1 MKMRKTAAL
10 MLCMALP
17 IAYWQCTGTSGKEK
31 EEGPVAGNIRQF
43 NTKVVQPADVDYSL
57 NITGRVVPLQ
67 KIEIIAEVQGTA
79 LPTPKPLKEG
89 LVFKKGEVLVSIDD
103 ADSRYNLS
111 AQKSQFL
118 NAMVRIM
125 SDLKLDYPGHF
136 DVWNE
141 YLSSVNVDQPLPK
154 LPEVADTQL
163 RYFLAA
169 NDVFNRYYS
178 IKSQEETLKDFKIYA
193 PFTGAVTQAN
203 LDPGNLVSPGA
214 KLGEFIRTDRY
225 EVQAAVSV
233 GDIHLIKP
241 GQVIELTSKTVQG
254 KWQGTV
260 SRIGKSVNA
269 STQSVSVYL
278 LAKGSDLKEG
288 MYLEG
293 KFASHTY
300 QDAVEIPKDILTRK
314 NQVHVIEDSTVK
326 LKNVSPIEFRESTV
340 IVHGL
345 AAGDRLITDIAQA
358 PIQGLKAIS
367 R

>member
-10 MLCMALP
+10 LLCLTLP
-17 IAYWQCTGTSGKEK
+17 IVYWQCTGTSGKEK
-31 EEGPVAGNIRQF
+31 EDTLMTTNIRQF
-43 NTKVVQPADVDYSL
+43 NTKVVQPTALNYGL

-79 LPTPKPLKEG
+79 LPTKKPLKEG
-89 LVFKKGEVLVSIDD
+89 ILFKKGEVLVAIDD
-103 ADSRYNLS
+103 ADTRYNLS

-136 DVWNE
+136 STWNA
-141 YLSSVNVDQPLPK
+141 YLSSIHVDKPLPR
-154 LPEVADTQL
+154 LPEVNDIQL

-178 IKSQEETLKDFKIYA
+178 LKSQEETLKDFNIYA

-203 LDPGNLVSPGA
+203 LDPGNLVNPGA

-233 GDIHLIKP
+233 GDIHLVQP

-254 KWQGTV
+254 KWEAKV
-260 SRIGKSVNA
+260 SRIGKSVDA
-269 STQSVSVYL
+269 STQAVAVYL
-278 LAKGSDLKEG
+278 LASGRDLKEG
-288 MYLEG
+288 MYLQG

-300 QDAVEIPKDILTRK
+300 PDAVEIPKDILTRK

-326 LKNVSPIEFRESTV
+326 LKNVSPLEFRDNTV
-340 IVHGL
+340 IVQGL
-345 AAGDRLITDIAQA
+345 AAGDQLITDAVQA